1 MSEWLV
7 KGQKKAPALGWERVA
22 GAQIHN
28 LKGGCEKNEKINFF
42 VQIIMQQ
49 ACQV

>member
-1 MSEWLV
+1 LD

-28 LKGGCEKNEKINFF
+28 LKGGCEKMKKLISLY
-42 VQIIMQQ
+42 Q
-49 ACQV
+49 